1 MDKMCCGHGL
11 VAAVSPN
18 RGTLQVCFPRL
29 YYDDGIIGVNFL
41 GLRIMVGTA

>member
-11 VAAVSPN
+11 AAAVSPN
-18 RGTLQVCFPRL
+18 RGTLQVFLPRL
-29 YYDDGIIGVNFL
+29 YYDGIIGVNFL